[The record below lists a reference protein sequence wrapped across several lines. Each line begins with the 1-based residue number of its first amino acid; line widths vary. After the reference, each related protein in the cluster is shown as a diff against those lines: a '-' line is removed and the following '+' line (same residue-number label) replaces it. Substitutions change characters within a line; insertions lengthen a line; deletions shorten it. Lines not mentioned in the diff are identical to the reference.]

1 MNPAPD
7 KIELSHLDADG
18 TARMVD
24 VSSKAETAR
33 EATVSTIVATRIE
46 VLDAIMGGT
55 LAKGDA
61 IGTARI
67 AGIQGAKRTHEL
79 IPLCHPLP
87 LTQVSVEFERSSPT
101 ELRVTCT
108 AKATARTGVEME
120 ALTGASVAALTIYD
134 MAKSADRSIRI
145 GPMQLDHKS
154 GGASG
159 TYRRSE

>member
-1 MNPAPD
+1 MNPESE

-24 VSSKAETAR
+24 VSSKAETVR
-33 EATVSTIVATRIE
+33 EATVSTIVSTRIE
-46 VLDAIMGGT
+46 VLDAIMGGN

-61 IGTARI
+61 IAAARI

-87 LTQVSVEFERSSPT
+87 LTKVSVEFERVSPS
-101 ELRVTCT
+101 ELRITCQ
-108 AKATARTGVEME
+108 AKAAARTGVEME
-120 ALTGASVAALTIYD
+120 ALTGASIAALTVYD

-159 TYRRSE
+159 TYRRPD